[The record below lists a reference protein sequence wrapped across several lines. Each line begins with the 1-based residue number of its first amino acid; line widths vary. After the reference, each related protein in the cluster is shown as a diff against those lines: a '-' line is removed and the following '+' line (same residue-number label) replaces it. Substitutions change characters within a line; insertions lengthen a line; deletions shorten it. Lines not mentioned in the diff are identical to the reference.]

1 MNKNTVKGKND
12 KEKSGGSNRILEL
25 FRSILNGKILA
36 GEKVADSMPFI
47 LFLTAIAF
55 LLIMNS
61 YYAEKKGRVTEALRD
76 DLVELRTRHV
86 LTRSALMY
94 LSNQSEIARRVEPM
108 GLKESRVPPVIV
120 VDDRRRSSGIL
131 NALIN

>member
-1 MNKNTVKGKND
+1 MNKNTLKDSND
-12 KEKSGGSNRILEL
+12 KEKSGGSNPILDF
-25 FRSILNGKILA
+25 FRSVLNGRILA
-36 GEKVADSMPFI
+36 GEKVAESLPFI

-76 DLVELRTRHV
+76 DIVELRTRHV
-86 LTRSALMY
+86 LTRSELMY
-94 LSNQSEIARRVEPM
+94 LTNQSEIARRVEPM
-108 GLKESRVPPVIV
+108 GLKESRVPPIIV
-120 VDDRRRSSGIL
+120 DNRRGSSGIL

>member
-1 MNKNTVKGKND
+1 MNTNTVKEKNA
-12 KEKSGGSNRILEL
+12 KEKSGGSNPILDF
-25 FRSILNGKILA
+25 FRSVLNGKILA
-36 GEKVADSMPFI
+36 GEKVAESLPFI

-76 DLVELRTRHV
+76 DIVELRTRHI
-86 LTRSALMY
+86 LTRSELMY
-94 LSNQSEIARRVEPM
+94 LSNQSEVARRVEPM
-108 GLKESRVPPVIV
+108 GLKESRVPPII
-120 VDDRRRSSGIL
+120 VDDRRGSSGIL

>member
-1 MNKNTVKGKND
+1 MNKNTLKDSND
-12 KEKSGGSNRILEL
+12 TEKSGGSNRILEL
-25 FRSILNGKILA
+25 FRSVLNGRILA
-36 GEKVADSMPFI
+36 GEKVADSLPFI

-76 DLVELRTRHV
+76 DIVELRTRHV
-86 LTRSALMY
+86 LTRSELMY
-94 LSNQSEIARRVEPM
+94 LTNQSEIARRVEPM
-108 GLKESRVPPVIV
+108 GLKESRVPPIIV
-120 VDDRRRSSGIL
+120 DNRRGSSGIL

>member
-1 MNKNTVKGKND
+1 MNKNTVKDNND

-25 FRSILNGKILA
+25 FRSVLNGRILA
-36 GEKVADSMPFI
+36 GEKVADSLPFI

-86 LTRSALMY
+86 LTRSELMY
-94 LSNQSEIARRVEPM
+94 LSNQSEIARRVAPM
-108 GLKESRVPPVIV
+108 GLKESRVPSII
-120 VDDRRRSSGIL
+120 VDDRRGSTGIL

>member
-1 MNKNTVKGKND
+1 MNKNTVKDNND
-12 KEKSGGSNRILEL
+12 KEKSEGSNRILEL
-25 FRSILNGKILA
+25 FRSVLNGRILA
-36 GEKVADSMPFI
+36 GEKVADSLPFI

-76 DLVELRTRHV
+76 NLVELRTRHV
-86 LTRSALMY
+86 LTRSELMY
-94 LSNQSEIARRVEPM
+94 LSNQSEIARRVAPM
-108 GLKESRVPPVIV
+108 GLKESRVPSII
-120 VDDRRRSSGIL
+120 VDDRRGSTGIL

>member
-1 MNKNTVKGKND
+1 MNKNTLRDSNDKGK
-12 KEKSGGSNRILEL
+12 SMRSNRILEL
-25 FRSILNGKILA
+25 FRSVLNGRILA
-36 GEKVADSMPFI
+36 GEKVADSLPFI

-76 DLVELRTRHV
+76 EIVELRTRHV
-86 LTRSALMY
+86 LTRSELMY
-94 LSNQSEIARRVEPM
+94 LTNQSEIARRVEPM
-108 GLKESRVPPVIV
+108 GLKESRVPPIIV
-120 VDDRRRSSGIL
+120 DGRRGSSGIL